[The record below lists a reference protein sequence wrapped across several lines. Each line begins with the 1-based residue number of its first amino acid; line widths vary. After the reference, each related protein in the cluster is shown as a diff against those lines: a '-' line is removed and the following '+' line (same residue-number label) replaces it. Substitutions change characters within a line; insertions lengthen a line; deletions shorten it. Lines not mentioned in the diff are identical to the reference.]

1 MNDTST
7 AAYRLLSLTAL
18 SGECSPD
25 ILSRLGIGPSY
36 GEKLVTK
43 LKDEG
48 LIKTHYK
55 DRLRGYRL
63 ACGGKK
69 LLLAQNPERFSFY
82 LSGNTETNHPRSDYP
97 RRLRLQ
103 QASHIYAMLLNAG
116 ITFFRDEKPLIFQEE
131 PQAGESVRMPLP
143 IFYHSREVKE
153 LGTETVKIGNSR
165 IMGIL
170 FAPGC
175 IYALFHTGTAP
186 IKWEYQT
193 ELRVKTFLS
202 HHISRGI
209 LSRGSIEPCYHPDTP
224 IRVLF
229 IGSGMDTALK
239 LMESTGG
246 FQKSYFCL
254 DSSFDYFHYV
264 PDDAAGETTLR
275 LLCSPALLKGLKNL
289 LLSDLQPPCLD
300 YGLEH
305 DAISEGM
312 PVLLAFDFD
321 MLRLS
326 RFRTALSFHGLT
338 GNLVCF
344 DFQKP
349 VLQQYFGDAASIETI
364 DLYKFERRF
373 LH

>member
-7 AAYRLLSLTAL
+7 AAYRLFSLTAL

-48 LIKTHYK
+48 LLKTHYK

-69 LLLAQNPERFSFY
+69 LLLAQDPERFSFY
-82 LSGNTETNHPRSDYP
+82 LSGNTETNHPRSGYP

-116 ITFFRDEKPLIFQEE
+116 ITFFRDEKPLIFREE

-153 LGTETVKIGNSR
+153 LGTEAVKIGNSR

-224 IRVLF
+224 IRLLF

-275 LLCSPALLKGLKNL
+275 LLCSPALQKALRSL
-289 LLSDLQPPCLD
+289 LLSDLQPPCPD

-305 DAISEGM
+305 DAVSEGM

-326 RFRTALSFHGLT
+326 RFRTALSFHGLA

-349 VLQQYFGDAASIETI
+349 VLQQYFGDAAAIETI

>member
-43 LKDEG
+43 LKDEA
-48 LIKTHYK
+48 LLKTHYK

-82 LSGNTETNHPRSDYP
+82 LSGNTETNHPRSGYP

-116 ITFFRDEKPLIFQEE
+116 ITFFRDEKPLIFREE

-153 LGTETVKIGNSR
+153 LGTEAVKIGNSR

-202 HHISRGI
+202 HHVSRGI

-224 IRVLF
+224 IRLLF

-275 LLCSPALLKGLKNL
+275 LLCSPALQKALRSL
-289 LLSDLQPPCLD
+289 LLSDLQPPCPD

-305 DAISEGM
+305 DAVSEGM

-326 RFRTALSFHGLT
+326 RFRTALSFHGLA

-349 VLQQYFGDAASIETI
+349 VLQQYFGDAAAIETI

>member
-48 LIKTHYK
+48 LLKTHYK

-82 LSGNTETNHPRSDYP
+82 LSGNTETNHPRSGYP

-116 ITFFRDEKPLIFQEE
+116 ITFFRDEKPLIFREE

-153 LGTETVKIGNSR
+153 LGTEAIKIGNSR

-202 HHISRGI
+202 HHVSRGI

-224 IRVLF
+224 IRLLF

-275 LLCSPALLKGLKNL
+275 LLCSPALQKALRSL
-289 LLSDLQPPCLD
+289 LLSDLQPPCPD

-305 DAISEGM
+305 DAVSEGM

-326 RFRTALSFHGLT
+326 RFRTALSFHGLA

-349 VLQQYFGDAASIETI
+349 VLQQYFGDAAAIETI

>member
-48 LIKTHYK
+48 LLKTHYK

-82 LSGNTETNHPRSDYP
+82 LSGNTETNHPRSGYP

-116 ITFFRDEKPLIFQEE
+116 ITFFRDEKPLIFREE

-153 LGTETVKIGNSR
+153 LGTEAIKIGNSR

-224 IRVLF
+224 IRLLF

-275 LLCSPALLKGLKNL
+275 LLCSPALQKALRSL
-289 LLSDLQPPCLD
+289 LLSDLQPPCPD

-305 DAISEGM
+305 DAVSEGM

-326 RFRTALSFHGLT
+326 RFRTALSFHGLA

-349 VLQQYFGDAASIETI
+349 VLQQYFGDAAAIETI

>member
-48 LIKTHYK
+48 LLKTHYK

-82 LSGNTETNHPRSDYP
+82 LSGNTETNHPRSGYP

-116 ITFFRDEKPLIFQEE
+116 ITFFRDEKPLIFREE

-153 LGTETVKIGNSR
+153 LGTEAVKIGNSR

-224 IRVLF
+224 IRLLF

-275 LLCSPALLKGLKNL
+275 LLCSPALQKALRSL
-289 LLSDLQPPCLD
+289 LLSDLQPPCPD
-300 YGLEH
+300 YGMEH
-305 DAISEGM
+305 DAVSEGM

-326 RFRTALSFHGLT
+326 RFRTALSFHGLA

-349 VLQQYFGDAASIETI
+349 VLQQYFGDAAAIETI

>member
-48 LIKTHYK
+48 LLKTHYK

-82 LSGNTETNHPRSDYP
+82 LSGNTETNHPRSGYP

-116 ITFFRDEKPLIFQEE
+116 ITFFRDEKPLIFREE

-153 LGTETVKIGNSR
+153 LGTEAIKIGNSR

-224 IRVLF
+224 IRLLF

-275 LLCSPALLKGLKNL
+275 LLCSPALQKALRSL
-289 LLSDLQPPCLD
+289 LLSDLEPPCPD

-305 DAISEGM
+305 DAVSEGM

-326 RFRTALSFHGLT
+326 RFRTALSFHGLA

-349 VLQQYFGDAASIETI
+349 VLQQYFGDAAAIETI

>member
-48 LIKTHYK
+48 LLKTHYK

-82 LSGNTETNHPRSDYP
+82 LSGNTETNHPRSGYP

-116 ITFFRDEKPLIFQEE
+116 ITFFRDEKPLIFREE

-153 LGTETVKIGNSR
+153 LGTEAVKIGNSR

-202 HHISRGI
+202 HHVSRGI

-224 IRVLF
+224 IRLLF

-254 DSSFDYFHYV
+254 DSSFDYFHYI

-275 LLCSPALLKGLKNL
+275 LLCSPALQKALRSL
-289 LLSDLQPPCLD
+289 LLSDLQPPCPD

-305 DAISEGM
+305 DAVSDGM

-338 GNLVCF
+338 GSLICF

-349 VLQQYFGDAASIETI
+349 ILQQYFEDAVVIDTI
-364 DLYKFERRF
+364 DQKKFEGRF

>member
-48 LIKTHYK
+48 LLKTHYK

-82 LSGNTETNHPRSDYP
+82 LSGNTETNHPRSGYP

-116 ITFFRDEKPLIFQEE
+116 ITFFRDEKPLIFREE

-153 LGTETVKIGNSR
+153 LGTEAVKIGNSR

-202 HHISRGI
+202 HYVSRGI

-224 IRVLF
+224 IRLLF

-254 DSSFDYFHYV
+254 DSSFDFFHYV

-275 LLCSPALLKGLKNL
+275 LLCSPALQKALRSL
-289 LLSDLQPPCLD
+289 LLSDLQPPCPD

-305 DAISEGM
+305 DAVSEGM

-326 RFRTALSFHGLT
+326 RFRTALSFHGLA

-349 VLQQYFGDAASIETI
+349 VLQQYFGDAAAIETI

>member
-48 LIKTHYK
+48 LLKTHYK

-82 LSGNTETNHPRSDYP
+82 LSGNTETNHPRSGYP

-116 ITFFRDEKPLIFQEE
+116 ITFFRDEKPLIFREE
-131 PQAGESVRMPLP
+131 PHAGESVRMPLP

-153 LGTETVKIGNSR
+153 LGTEAVKIGNSR

-202 HHISRGI
+202 HHVSRGI

-224 IRVLF
+224 IRLLF

-254 DSSFDYFHYV
+254 DSSFDYFHYI

-275 LLCSPALLKGLKNL
+275 LLCSPALQKALRSL
-289 LLSDLQPPCLD
+289 LLSDLQPPCPD

-305 DAISEGM
+305 DAVSEGM

-326 RFRTALSFHGLT
+326 RFRTALSFHGLA

-349 VLQQYFGDAASIETI
+349 VLQQYFGDAAAIETI

>member
-48 LIKTHYK
+48 LLKTHYK

-82 LSGNTETNHPRSDYP
+82 LSGNTETNHPRSGYP

-103 QASHIYAMLLNAG
+103 QASHIYALLLNAG
-116 ITFFRDEKPLIFQEE
+116 ITFFRDEKPLIFREE

-153 LGTETVKIGNSR
+153 LGTEAVKIGNSR

-202 HHISRGI
+202 HHVSRGI

-224 IRVLF
+224 IRLLF

-275 LLCSPALLKGLKNL
+275 LLCSPALQKALRSL
-289 LLSDLQPPCLD
+289 LLSDLEPPCPD

-305 DAISEGM
+305 DAVSEGM

-326 RFRTALSFHGLT
+326 RFRTALSFHGLA

-349 VLQQYFGDAASIETI
+349 VLQQYFGDAAAIETI

>member
-1 MNDTST
+1 MNNTST

-48 LIKTHYK
+48 LLKTHYK

-82 LSGNTETNHPRSDYP
+82 LSGNTETNHPRSGYP

-116 ITFFRDEKPLIFQEE
+116 ITFFRDEKPLIFREE

-153 LGTETVKIGNSR
+153 LGTEAIKIGNSR

-224 IRVLF
+224 IRLLF

-275 LLCSPALLKGLKNL
+275 LLCSPALQKALRSL
-289 LLSDLQPPCLD
+289 LLSDLQPPCPD
-300 YGLEH
+300 YGMEH
-305 DAISEGM
+305 DAVSEGM

-326 RFRTALSFHGLT
+326 RFRTALSFHGLA

-349 VLQQYFGDAASIETI
+349 VLQQYFGDAAAIETI

>member
-48 LIKTHYK
+48 LLKTHYK

-69 LLLAQNPERFSFY
+69 LLLAQDPERFSFY
-82 LSGNTETNHPRSDYP
+82 LSGNTETNHPRSGYP

-116 ITFFRDEKPLIFQEE
+116 ITFFRDEKPLIFREE
-131 PQAGESVRMPLP
+131 PQAGESVRMPRP

-153 LGTETVKIGNSR
+153 LGTEAVKIGNSR

-224 IRVLF
+224 IRLLF

-275 LLCSPALLKGLKNL
+275 LLCSPALQKALRSL
-289 LLSDLQPPCLD
+289 LLSDLQPPCPD

-305 DAISEGM
+305 DAVSEGM

-326 RFRTALSFHGLT
+326 RFRTALSFHGLA

-349 VLQQYFGDAASIETI
+349 VLQQYFGDAAAIETI

>member
-48 LIKTHYK
+48 LLKTHYK

-82 LSGNTETNHPRSDYP
+82 LSGNTETNHPRSGYP

-116 ITFFRDEKPLIFQEE
+116 IAFFRDEKPLIFREE

-153 LGTETVKIGNSR
+153 LGTEAVKIGNSR

-224 IRVLF
+224 IRLLF

-275 LLCSPALLKGLKNL
+275 LLCSPALQKALRSL
-289 LLSDLQPPCLD
+289 LLSDLQPPCPD

-305 DAISEGM
+305 DAVSEGM

-326 RFRTALSFHGLT
+326 RFRTALSFHGLA

-349 VLQQYFGDAASIETI
+349 VLQQYFGDAAAIETI

>member
-48 LIKTHYK
+48 LLKTHYK

-82 LSGNTETNHPRSDYP
+82 LSGNTETNHPRSGYP

-116 ITFFRDEKPLIFQEE
+116 ITFFRDEKPLIFREE

-153 LGTETVKIGNSR
+153 LGTEAVKIGNSR
-165 IMGIL
+165 AMGIL
-170 FAPGC
+170 LAPGC

-202 HHISRGI
+202 HHVSRGI

-224 IRVLF
+224 IRLLF

-254 DSSFDYFHYV
+254 DSSFDYFHYI

-275 LLCSPALLKGLKNL
+275 LLCSPALQKALRSL
-289 LLSDLQPPCLD
+289 LLSDLQPPCPD

-305 DAISEGM
+305 DAVSEGM

-326 RFRTALSFHGLT
+326 RFRTALSFHGLA

-349 VLQQYFGDAASIETI
+349 VLQQYFGDAAAIETI

>member
-36 GEKLVTK
+36 GEKLETK

-48 LIKTHYK
+48 LLKTHYK

-82 LSGNTETNHPRSDYP
+82 LSGNTETNHPRSGYP

-116 ITFFRDEKPLIFQEE
+116 ITFFRDEKPLIFREE

-153 LGTETVKIGNSR
+153 LGTEAVKIGNSR

-202 HHISRGI
+202 HHVSRGI

-224 IRVLF
+224 IRLLF

-275 LLCSPALLKGLKNL
+275 LLCSPALQKALRSL
-289 LLSDLQPPCLD
+289 LLSDLEPPCPD

-305 DAISEGM
+305 DAVSEGM

-326 RFRTALSFHGLT
+326 RFRTALSFHGLA

-349 VLQQYFGDAASIETI
+349 VLQQYFGDAAAIETI

>member
-48 LIKTHYK
+48 LLKTHYK

-82 LSGNTETNHPRSDYP
+82 LSGNTETNHPRSGYP

-116 ITFFRDEKPLIFQEE
+116 ITFFRDEKPLIFREE

-153 LGTETVKIGNSR
+153 LGTEAVKIGNSR

-202 HHISRGI
+202 HHVSRGI

-224 IRVLF
+224 IRLLF

-254 DSSFDYFHYV
+254 DSSFDYFHYI

-275 LLCSPALLKGLKNL
+275 LLCSPALQKALRSL
-289 LLSDLQPPCLD
+289 LLSDLEPPCPD

-305 DAISEGM
+305 DAVSEGM

-326 RFRTALSFHGLT
+326 RFRTALSFHGLA

-349 VLQQYFGDAASIETI
+349 VLQQYFGDAAAIETI

>member
-48 LIKTHYK
+48 LLKTHYK

-82 LSGNTETNHPRSDYP
+82 LSGNTETNHPRSGYP

-116 ITFFRDEKPLIFQEE
+116 ITFFRDEKPLIFREE
-131 PQAGESVRMPLP
+131 PQVGESVRMPLP

-153 LGTETVKIGNSR
+153 LGTEAIKIGNSR

-202 HHISRGI
+202 HHVSRGI

-224 IRVLF
+224 IRLLF

-275 LLCSPALLKGLKNL
+275 LLCSPALQKALRSL
-289 LLSDLQPPCLD
+289 LLSDLQPPCPD

-305 DAISEGM
+305 DAVSEGM

-326 RFRTALSFHGLT
+326 RFRTALSFHGLA

-349 VLQQYFGDAASIETI
+349 VLQQYFGDAAAIETI

>member
-1 MNDTST
+1 MNNTST

-25 ILSRLGIGPSY
+25 ILSRLGIGTSY

-82 LSGNTETNHPRSDYP
+82 LSGNTETNHPRSGYP

-116 ITFFRDEKPLIFQEE
+116 ITFFRDEKPLIFREE

-153 LGTETVKIGNSR
+153 LGTEAVKIGNSR

-224 IRVLF
+224 IRLLF

-275 LLCSPALLKGLKNL
+275 LLCSPALQKALRSL
-289 LLSDLQPPCLD
+289 LLSDLQPPCPD
-300 YGLEH
+300 YGMEH
-305 DAISEGM
+305 DAVSEGM

-326 RFRTALSFHGLT
+326 RFRTALSFHGLA

-349 VLQQYFGDAASIETI
+349 VLQQYFGDAAAIETI

>member
-48 LIKTHYK
+48 LLKTHYK

-82 LSGNTETNHPRSDYP
+82 LSGNTETNHPRSGYP

-116 ITFFRDEKPLIFQEE
+116 ITFFRDEKPLIFREE

-153 LGTETVKIGNSR
+153 LGTEAVKIGNSR

-202 HHISRGI
+202 HHVSRGI

-224 IRVLF
+224 IRLLF

-275 LLCSPALLKGLKNL
+275 LLCSPALQKALRSL
-289 LLSDLQPPCLD
+289 LLSDLEPPCPD

-305 DAISEGM
+305 DAVSEGM

-326 RFRTALSFHGLT
+326 RFRTALSFHGLA

-349 VLQQYFGDAASIETI
+349 VLQQYFGDAAAIETI

-373 LH
+373 LR

>member
-25 ILSRLGIGPSY
+25 ILSRLGIGTSY

-82 LSGNTETNHPRSDYP
+82 LSGNTETNHPRSGYP

-116 ITFFRDEKPLIFQEE
+116 ITFFRDEKPLIFREE

-153 LGTETVKIGNSR
+153 LGTEAVKIGNSR

-224 IRVLF
+224 IRLLF

-275 LLCSPALLKGLKNL
+275 LLCSPALQKALRSL
-289 LLSDLQPPCLD
+289 LLSDLQPPCPD
-300 YGLEH
+300 YGMEH
-305 DAISEGM
+305 DAVSEGM

-326 RFRTALSFHGLT
+326 RFRTALSFHGLA

-349 VLQQYFGDAASIETI
+349 VLQQYFGDAAAIETI

>member
-48 LIKTHYK
+48 LLKTHYK

-82 LSGNTETNHPRSDYP
+82 LSGNTETNHPRSGYP

-116 ITFFRDEKPLIFQEE
+116 ITFFRDEKPLIFREE

-153 LGTETVKIGNSR
+153 LGTEAVKIGNSR

-202 HHISRGI
+202 HHISSGI

-224 IRVLF
+224 IRLLF

-275 LLCSPALLKGLKNL
+275 LLCSPALQKALRSL
-289 LLSDLQPPCLD
+289 LLSDLQPPCPD

-305 DAISEGM
+305 DAVSEGM

-326 RFRTALSFHGLT
+326 RFRTALSFHGLA

-349 VLQQYFGDAASIETI
+349 VLQQYFGDAAAIETI

>member
-1 MNDTST
+1 M
-7 AAYRLLSLTAL
+7 
-18 SGECSPD
+18 
-25 ILSRLGIGPSY
+25 
-36 GEKLVTK
+36 
-43 LKDEG
+43 
-48 LIKTHYK
+48 
-55 DRLRGYRL
+55 
-63 ACGGKK
+63 
-69 LLLAQNPERFSFY
+69 
-82 LSGNTETNHPRSDYP
+82 
-97 RRLRLQ
+97 
-103 QASHIYAMLLNAG
+103 NAG
-116 ITFFRDEKPLIFQEE
+116 ITFFRDEKPLIFREE

-153 LGTETVKIGNSR
+153 LGTEAVKIGNSR

-224 IRVLF
+224 IRLLF

-275 LLCSPALLKGLKNL
+275 LLCSPALQKALRSL
-289 LLSDLQPPCLD
+289 LLSDLQPPCPD

-305 DAISEGM
+305 DAVSEGM

-326 RFRTALSFHGLT
+326 RFRTALSFHGLA

-349 VLQQYFGDAASIETI
+349 VLQQYFGDAAAIETI

>member
-48 LIKTHYK
+48 LLKTHYK

-82 LSGNTETNHPRSDYP
+82 LSGNTETNHPRSGYP

-116 ITFFRDEKPLIFQEE
+116 ITFFRDEKPLIFREE

-153 LGTETVKIGNSR
+153 LGTEAVKIGNSR

-202 HHISRGI
+202 HHVSRGI

-224 IRVLF
+224 IRLLF

-254 DSSFDYFHYV
+254 DSSFDYFHYI

-275 LLCSPALLKGLKNL
+275 LLCSPALQKALRSL
-289 LLSDLQPPCLD
+289 LLSDLQPPCPD

-305 DAISEGM
+305 DAVSEGM

-326 RFRTALSFHGLT
+326 RFRTALSFHGLA

-349 VLQQYFGDAASIETI
+349 VLQQYFGDAAAIETI

>member
-48 LIKTHYK
+48 LLKTHYK

-82 LSGNTETNHPRSDYP
+82 LSGNTETNHPRSGYP

-116 ITFFRDEKPLIFQEE
+116 ITFFRDEKPLIFREE

-153 LGTETVKIGNSR
+153 LGTEAVKIGNSR

-202 HHISRGI
+202 HHVSRGI

-224 IRVLF
+224 IRLLF

-275 LLCSPALLKGLKNL
+275 LLCSPALQKALRSL
-289 LLSDLQPPCLD
+289 LLSDLEPPCPD

-305 DAISEGM
+305 DAVSEGM

-349 VLQQYFGDAASIETI
+349 VLQQYFGDAAAIETI

>member
-1 MNDTST
+1 MNNTST
-7 AAYRLLSLTAL
+7 AAYSLLSLTAL

-48 LIKTHYK
+48 LLKTHYK

-82 LSGNTETNHPRSDYP
+82 LSGNTETNHPRSGYP

-116 ITFFRDEKPLIFQEE
+116 ITFFRDEKPLIFREE

-153 LGTETVKIGNSR
+153 LGTEAVKIGNSR

-224 IRVLF
+224 IRLLF

-275 LLCSPALLKGLKNL
+275 LLCSPALQKALRSL
-289 LLSDLQPPCLD
+289 LLSDLQPPCPD
-300 YGLEH
+300 YGMEH
-305 DAISEGM
+305 DAVSEGM

-326 RFRTALSFHGLT
+326 RFRTALSFHGLA

-349 VLQQYFGDAASIETI
+349 VLQQYFGDAAAIETI

>member
-82 LSGNTETNHPRSDYP
+82 LSGNTETNHPRSGYP

-116 ITFFRDEKPLIFQEE
+116 ITFFRDEKPLIFREE

-153 LGTETVKIGNSR
+153 LGTEAVKIGNSR

-224 IRVLF
+224 IRLLF

-275 LLCSPALLKGLKNL
+275 LLCSPALQKALQSL
-289 LLSDLQPPCLD
+289 LLSDLQPPCPD

-305 DAISEGM
+305 DAVSEGM

-326 RFRTALSFHGLT
+326 RFRTALSFHGLA

-349 VLQQYFGDAASIETI
+349 VLQQYFGDAAAIETI

>member
-48 LIKTHYK
+48 LLKTHYK

-82 LSGNTETNHPRSDYP
+82 LSGNTETNHPRSGYP

-116 ITFFRDEKPLIFQEE
+116 ITFFRDEKPLIFREE

-153 LGTETVKIGNSR
+153 LGTEAVKIGNSR

-202 HHISRGI
+202 HHVSRGI

-224 IRVLF
+224 IRLLF

-275 LLCSPALLKGLKNL
+275 LLCSPALQKALRSL
-289 LLSDLQPPCLD
+289 LLSDLQPPCPD

-305 DAISEGM
+305 DAVSEGM

-326 RFRTALSFHGLT
+326 RFRPALSFHGLT

-349 VLQQYFGDAASIETI
+349 VLQQYFGDAAAIETI

>member
-116 ITFFRDEKPLIFQEE
+116 IAFFRDEKPLIFREE

-153 LGTETVKIGNSR
+153 LGTEAIKIGNSR

-264 PDDAAGETTLR
+264 PDDAAGETMLR
-275 LLCSPALLKGLKNL
+275 LLCSPAVQDTLKRL
-289 LLSDLQPPCLD
+289 LLSDLQPPCTD
-300 YGLEH
+300 HGLEH
-305 DAISEGM
+305 DAVSGGR

-321 MLRLS
+321 MMRLS
-326 RFRTALSFHGLT
+326 RFRTALSFHRLT
-338 GNLVCF
+338 GHLICF

-349 VLQQYFGDAASIETI
+349 VLQQYFGETAAIETI

>member
-48 LIKTHYK
+48 LLKTHYK

-69 LLLAQNPERFSFY
+69 LLLAQDPERFSFY
-82 LSGNTETNHPRSDYP
+82 LSGNTETNHPRSGYP

-116 ITFFRDEKPLIFQEE
+116 ITFFRDEKPLIFREE

-153 LGTETVKIGNSR
+153 LGTEAVKIGNSR

-224 IRVLF
+224 IRLLF

-275 LLCSPALLKGLKNL
+275 LLCSPALQKALRSL
-289 LLSDLQPPCLD
+289 LLSDLEPPCPD

-305 DAISEGM
+305 DAVSEGM

-326 RFRTALSFHGLT
+326 RFRTALSFHGLA

-349 VLQQYFGDAASIETI
+349 VLQQYFGDAAAIETI

>member
-1 MNDTST
+1 MNNTST

-48 LIKTHYK
+48 LLKTHYK

-82 LSGNTETNHPRSDYP
+82 LSGNTETNHPRSGYP

-116 ITFFRDEKPLIFQEE
+116 ITFFRDEKPLIFREE

-153 LGTETVKIGNSR
+153 LGTEAVKIGNSR

-224 IRVLF
+224 IRLLF

-275 LLCSPALLKGLKNL
+275 LLCSPALQKALRSL
-289 LLSDLQPPCLD
+289 LLSDLQPPCPD
-300 YGLEH
+300 YGMEH
-305 DAISEGM
+305 DAVSEGM

-326 RFRTALSFHGLT
+326 RFRTALSFHGLA

-349 VLQQYFGDAASIETI
+349 VLQQYFGDAAAIETI

>member
-48 LIKTHYK
+48 LLKTHYK

-82 LSGNTETNHPRSDYP
+82 LSGNTETNHPRSGYP

-116 ITFFRDEKPLIFQEE
+116 ITFFRDEKPLIFREE

-153 LGTETVKIGNSR
+153 LGTEAVKIGNSR

-202 HHISRGI
+202 YHISRGI

-224 IRVLF
+224 IRLLF

-275 LLCSPALLKGLKNL
+275 LLCSPALQKALRSL
-289 LLSDLQPPCLD
+289 LLSDLQPPCPD

-305 DAISEGM
+305 DAVSEGM

-326 RFRTALSFHGLT
+326 RFRTALSFHGLA

-349 VLQQYFGDAASIETI
+349 VLQQYFGDAAAIETI

>member
-48 LIKTHYK
+48 LLKTHYK

-82 LSGNTETNHPRSDYP
+82 LSGNTETNHPRSGYP

-116 ITFFRDEKPLIFQEE
+116 ITFFRDEKPLIFREE
-131 PQAGESVRMPLP
+131 PQAEESVRMPLP

-153 LGTETVKIGNSR
+153 LGTEAVKIGNSR

-202 HHISRGI
+202 HHVSRGI

-224 IRVLF
+224 IRLLF

-275 LLCSPALLKGLKNL
+275 LLCSPALQKALRSL
-289 LLSDLQPPCLD
+289 LLSDLEPPCPD

-305 DAISEGM
+305 DAVSEGM

-326 RFRTALSFHGLT
+326 RFRTALSFHGLA

-349 VLQQYFGDAASIETI
+349 VLQQYFGDAAAIETI

>member
-25 ILSRLGIGPSY
+25 ILSRLGIGTSY

-116 ITFFRDEKPLIFQEE
+116 ITFFRDEKPLIFREE

-153 LGTETVKIGNSR
+153 LGTEAIKIGNSR

-202 HHISRGI
+202 HHMSRGI

-254 DSSFDYFHYV
+254 DSSFDYFHYI

-275 LLCSPALLKGLKNL
+275 LLCSPAMMKTLKNL
-289 LLSDLQPPCLD
+289 LLSDLQPPCPD

-305 DAISEGM
+305 DAVSGGR

-321 MLRLS
+321 MMRLS
-326 RFRTALSFHGLT
+326 RFRTALSFHQLMGHLI
-338 GNLVCF
+338 CF

-349 VLQQYFGDAASIETI
+349 VLQQYFGEKAAIETI

>member
-48 LIKTHYK
+48 LLKTHYK

-82 LSGNTETNHPRSDYP
+82 LSGNTETNHPRSGYP

-116 ITFFRDEKPLIFQEE
+116 ITFFRDEKPLIFREE

-153 LGTETVKIGNSR
+153 LGTEAVKIGNSR

-202 HHISRGI
+202 HHVSRGI

-224 IRVLF
+224 IRLLF

-275 LLCSPALLKGLKNL
+275 LLCSPALQKALRSL
-289 LLSDLQPPCLD
+289 LLSDLQPPCPD

-305 DAISEGM
+305 DAVSEGM

-326 RFRTALSFHGLT
+326 RFRTALSFHGLN
-338 GNLVCF
+338 GNLICF
-344 DFQKP
+344 DFQEP
-349 VLQQYFGDAASIETI
+349 VLRQYFGDAAAIETI

-373 LH
+373 LR

>member
-1 MNDTST
+1 MNNTST

-48 LIKTHYK
+48 LLKTHYK

-82 LSGNTETNHPRSDYP
+82 LSGNTETNHPRSGYP

-116 ITFFRDEKPLIFQEE
+116 ITFFRDEKPLIFREE

-153 LGTETVKIGNSR
+153 LGTEAIKIGNSR

-202 HHISRGI
+202 HHVSRGI

-224 IRVLF
+224 IRLLF

-275 LLCSPALLKGLKNL
+275 LLCSPALQKALRSL
-289 LLSDLQPPCLD
+289 LLSDLEPPCPD

-305 DAISEGM
+305 DAVSEGM

-326 RFRTALSFHGLT
+326 RFRTALSFHGLA

-349 VLQQYFGDAASIETI
+349 VLQQYFGDAAAIETI

>member
-48 LIKTHYK
+48 LLKTHYK

-82 LSGNTETNHPRSDYP
+82 LSGNTETNHPRSGYP

-116 ITFFRDEKPLIFQEE
+116 ITFFRDEKPLIFREE

-153 LGTETVKIGNSR
+153 LGTEAVKIGNSR

-224 IRVLF
+224 IRLLF

-275 LLCSPALLKGLKNL
+275 LLCSPALQKALRSL
-289 LLSDLQPPCLD
+289 LLSDLEPPCPD

-305 DAISEGM
+305 DAVSEGM

-326 RFRTALSFHGLT
+326 RFRTALSFHGLA

-349 VLQQYFGDAASIETI
+349 VLQQYFGEAATIETI
-364 DLYKFERRF
+364 DLKKFEGRF